1 MASPMA
7 SPMVTTPPTT
17 EAPRFEAMLR
27 GVVQVLSLRAL
38 LLLAL
43 VGAFVLAIR
52 AMGEQTPMSLG
63 VLTIYCTFA
72 VIPVAFLEIRRHID
86 G

>member
-1 MASPMA
+1 
-7 SPMVTTPPTT
+7 MVATPN
-17 EAPRFEAMLR
+17 EAPRLEAMVR

-43 VGAFVLAIR
+43 VGAFVLALR
-52 AMGEQTPMSLG
+52 SMAEQTPMSLG
-63 VLTIYCTFA
+63 VLTIYCVFE
-72 VIPVAFLEIRRHID
+72 VLPIAFLEIRRHTD

>member
-1 MASPMA
+1 
-7 SPMVTTPPTT
+7 
-17 EAPRFEAMLR
+17 
-27 GVVQVLSLRAL
+27 
-38 LLLAL
+38 
-43 VGAFVLAIR
+43 
-52 AMGEQTPMSLG
+52 MGEQTPMSLG